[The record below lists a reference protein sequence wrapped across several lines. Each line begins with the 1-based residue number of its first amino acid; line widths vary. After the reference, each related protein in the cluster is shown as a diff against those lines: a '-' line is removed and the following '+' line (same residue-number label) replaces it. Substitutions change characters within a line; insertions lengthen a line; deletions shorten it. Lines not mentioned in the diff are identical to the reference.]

1 LSVSVFSRSPVGG
14 QASGTVGDRTA
25 SVVTVSD
32 RVSAGEAEDRSG
44 PAAVALLESAG
55 IRVVECRVIP
65 DGVEPVADALSELAG
80 SVDLVITTGGT
91 GLTARDLTP
100 EGTSAVLEREAPGLA
115 EAMRAATFGK
125 NAHGMLSRGVA
136 GTIGRTLVVNL
147 PGSVKGVEESLTV
160 ILPALTHG
168 LELLVSGLSDHNA

>member
-1 LSVSVFSRSPVGG
+1 VSS
-14 QASGTVGDRTA
+14 RTA

-32 RVSAGEAEDRSG
+32 RVSAGTTEDRSG
-44 PAAVALLESAG
+44 PTAAALLESVG

-65 DGVEPVADALSELAG
+65 DGVESVAGTLSELAG
-80 SVDLVITTGGT
+80 DVDLIVTTGGT
-91 GLTARDLTP
+91 GLTQRDLTP
-100 EGTSAVLEREAPGLA
+100 EGTKAVLEREAPGLA

-125 NAHGMLSRGVA
+125 NPHGMLSRGVA
-136 GTIGRTLVVNL
+136 GTIDRTLIVNL

-168 LELLVSGLSDHNA
+168 LDLLVNESSDHNA

>member
-1 LSVSVFSRSPVGG
+1 
-14 QASGTVGDRTA
+14 VGDRTA

-32 RVSAGEAEDRSG
+32 RVSAGRAEDRSG
-44 PAAVALLESAG
+44 PAAAALLESAG

-65 DGVEPVADALSELAG
+65 DGVDSVADALTGLAG
-80 SVDLVITTGGT
+80 SVDLVVTTGGT

-100 EGTSAVLEREAPGLA
+100 EGTKAVLDREAPGLA

-136 GTIGRTLVVNL
+136 GTIDRTLVVNL
-147 PGSVKGVEESLTV
+147 PGSVKGVEESLAV
-160 ILPALTHG
+160 ILPALSHG